1 MVRYIDFYSV
11 YVMGSVQT
19 LLGFYFLAKLLH
31 KKIRLGAY
39 ILFAVCGIGVI
50 SLIQVTTS
58 FASAGLGVYV
68 LLLLASGKLLLRAGW
83 KSVVLYTALVVEVMQ
98 LCYGLVS
105 ILQSICYPLLSGFD
119 QRAVGI
125 LLMLCGDAAALL
137 LSGACCYFVWR
148 YFSYYE
154 AVKKQYVFLVLIPVL
169 MIFIMNGYIHS
180 VVYGCSV
187 SDSSGLMVSANHC
200 QMFIMQLLAIAS
212 LFCILFSYKKLL
224 ASVCLSSELSLL
236 EQEEHFLNQYV
247 EQAREHYEKTKAFR
261 HDVKNHMAVLKKLL
275 QSGKLE
281 QAFTYIRDMDEMAE
295 ELSFSCST
303 NNPVVDIL
311 AGKKLGIAAG
321 MGIDVDCP
329 LVLPYPCGVRDI
341 DLCIILS
348 NALDN
353 AIHACKKMED
363 GAQKYIRVSGRLQG
377 DFLLIEVANSFQGSG
392 IYRQGTGL
400 SNVKTIAE
408 KYHGAMSIKVQ
419 DQVFLLHVLLILPG
433 KVFEKEE
440 L

>member
-1 MVRYIDFYSV
+1 
-11 YVMGSVQT
+11 
-19 LLGFYFLAKLLH
+19 
-31 KKIRLGAY
+31 
-39 ILFAVCGIGVI
+39 
-50 SLIQVTTS
+50 
-58 FASAGLGVYV
+58 
-68 LLLLASGKLLLRAGW
+68 
-83 KSVVLYTALVVEVMQ
+83 
-98 LCYGLVS
+98 
-105 ILQSICYPLLSGFD
+105 
-119 QRAVGI
+119 
-125 LLMLCGDAAALL
+125 
-137 LSGACCYFVWR
+137 
-148 YFSYYE
+148 
-154 AVKKQYVFLVLIPVL
+154 
-169 MIFIMNGYIHS
+169 
-180 VVYGCSV
+180 
-187 SDSSGLMVSANHC
+187 
-200 QMFIMQLLAIAS
+200 
-212 LFCILFSYKKLL
+212 
-224 ASVCLSSELSLL
+224 
-236 EQEEHFLNQYV
+236 
-247 EQAREHYEKTKAFR
+247 
-261 HDVKNHMAVLKKLL
+261 MAVLKKLL